1 MVRHS
6 RKNKKGGDKIDDI
19 LLRIDSIKEEIKGL
33 KASES
38 VTKVEDSLIE
48 EPKIMPE
55 LMPEN
60 ATGLE
65 TNMSEPVIQAPTV
78 VKSWV
83 EDKNKKFR
91 DGSGG
96 RVSLSYS
103 RIMALLDN
111 NINKGDVKKDWA
123 SIKRD
128 LNNANSVE
136 EVQNV
141 IDRYM
146 ISFSANYVA
155 GTRRRKN
162 KKGGKRR
169 TRRRH

>member
-19 LLRIDSIKEEIKGL
+19 LLRIDNIKEEIKGL
-33 KASES
+33 KGSES

-55 LMPEN
+55 LVSEN
-60 ATGLE
+60 TTSLE
-65 TNMSEPVIQAPTV
+65 TSISEPVIQAPTV
-78 VKSWV
+78 KSWV
-83 EDKNKKFR
+83 QDKNKKFR
-91 DGSGG
+91 DGAGG

-103 RIMALLDN
+103 RIMELLDN
-111 NINKGDVKKDWA
+111 NIRKGDVKKEWA

-155 GTRRRKN
+155 GTRRRN
-162 KKGGKRR
+162 RKGGKRR
-169 TRRRH
+169 THRRH

>member
-19 LLRIDSIKEEIKGL
+19 LLRIDNIKEEIKGL
-33 KASES
+33 KGSES
-38 VTKVEDSLIE
+38 ITTVEESLIE

-55 LMPEN
+55 LMSEN

-65 TNMSEPVIQAPTV
+65 SSMSEPVIQAPI

-91 DGSGG
+91 DGAGG
-96 RVSLSYS
+96 RVSLSFN
-103 RIMALLDN
+103 RIMTLLDS
-111 NINKGDVKKDWA
+111 NINKGDNKKDWA

-155 GTRRRKN
+155 GTRKRRN
-162 KKGGKRR
+162 RKGGKRR
-169 TRRRH
+169 THKRY

>member
-33 KASES
+33 KGSES
-38 VTKVEDSLIE
+38 VTKVEDSVIE

-65 TNMSEPVIQAPTV
+65 TSMSEPVIQATV

-91 DGSGG
+91 DGAGG
-96 RVSLSYS
+96 RVSLSFS

-155 GTRRRKN
+155 GTRRRN
-162 KKGGKRR
+162 RKGGKRR
-169 TRRRH
+169 THRRH

>member
-6 RKNKKGGDKIDDI
+6 RKNKRGGDKIDDI
-19 LLRIDSIKEEIKGL
+19 LVRIDSIKEEIKGL
-33 KASES
+33 KGLPQSI
-38 VTKVEDSLIE
+38 TE
-48 EPKIMPE
+48 EPTVMSEMMPEIMPE
-55 LMPEN
+55 IMPS
-60 ATGLE
+60 LE
-65 TNMSEPVIQAPTV
+65 QSSMSEPVMEASI

-83 EDKNKKFR
+83 DDKNKKFR
-91 DGSGG
+91 DGAGG
-96 RVSLSYS
+96 RVSLSFS
-103 RIMALLDN
+103 RIMTLLDN

-136 EVQNV
+136 EVQNI

-162 KKGGKRR
+162 RKGGKRR
-169 TRRRH
+169 THRRH